1 MEKSGSGLGMTV
13 VWGVVHDHGG
23 YINIE
28 SEPGKGSFVECNFP
42 VTGQEIDPVVP
53 QAPVNRQQG

>member
-1 MEKSGSGLGMTV
+1 MTV